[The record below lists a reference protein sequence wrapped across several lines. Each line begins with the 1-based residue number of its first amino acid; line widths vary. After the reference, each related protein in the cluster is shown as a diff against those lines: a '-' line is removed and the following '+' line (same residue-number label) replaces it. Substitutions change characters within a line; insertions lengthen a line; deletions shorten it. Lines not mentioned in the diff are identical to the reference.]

1 MLSEKTS
8 PRNEG
13 LDMSPMAN
21 EHVILYLVEDSDF
34 QASIISDMLKD
45 KARIEL
51 KCFADGYTFLA
62 EADFISGPVVLFLDL
77 FLPDTTGI
85 NLLKKIKME
94 HEDIIIICW
103 SARFDTDSIRELYNS
118 GAYDVVEK
126 GISPIRLLGILQDAA
141 NKARNQWNVKK
152 YREFLEGR
160 LSSLSVRERD
170 ILDLLVLG
178 KSSKEIAFLLDIS
191 PRTVDVHRSNALNKI
206 GISSIITLAVMLTG
220 LGMIKVPFEEFLRES
235 GS

>member
-1 MLSEKTS
+1 M
-8 PRNEG
+8 
-13 LDMSPMAN
+13 
-21 EHVILYLVEDSDF
+21 
-34 QASIISDMLKD
+34 
-45 KARIEL
+45 
-51 KCFADGYTFLA
+51 
-62 EADFISGPVVLFLDL
+62 
-77 FLPDTTGI
+77 
-85 NLLKKIKME
+85 
-94 HEDIIIICW
+94 
-103 SARFDTDSIRELYNS
+103 
-118 GAYDVVEK
+118 
-126 GISPIRLLGILQDAA
+126 LGILQDAA

-152 YREFLEGR
+152 YREKLEGR

-220 LGMIKVPFEEFLRES
+220 LGMIKVPFEEFLGAS